1 MVMSTVNYNEKTI
14 KLINSLIVE
23 KFQTFGFSNLTDIQ
37 KKASPRIIQKYNS
50 LVIAPTGSGKTE
62 CATIPILSI

>member
-23 KFQTFGFSNLTDIQ
+23 KFQN
-37 KKASPRIIQKYNS
+37 KKNKHLVLAILLISKRKHHQELFKSIIH
-50 LVIAPTGSGKTE
+50 
-62 CATIPILSI
+62 